1 MSIAVGVKV
10 VFELVACVG
19 VLVFIVGLALRG
31 RARDTAISWGAAFV
45 GFSGL
50 VILLEAL
57 FGLLDANRI
66 PSAIIMVLFGAGTA
80 AGVVYSSRLRR
91 DA

>member
-31 RARDTAISWGAAFV
+31 RARDTAMSWGAAFV
-45 GFSGL
+45 GLSGL
-50 VILLEAL
+50 VIL
-57 FGLLDANRI
+57 
-66 PSAIIMVLFGAGTA
+66 V
-80 AGVVYSSRLRR
+80 
-91 DA
+91 